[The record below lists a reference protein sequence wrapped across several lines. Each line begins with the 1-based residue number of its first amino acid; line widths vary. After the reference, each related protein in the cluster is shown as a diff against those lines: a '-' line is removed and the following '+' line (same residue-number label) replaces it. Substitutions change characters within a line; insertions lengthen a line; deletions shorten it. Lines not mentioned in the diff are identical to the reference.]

1 MPLTMNRRN
10 ENSAASFGAK
20 ASSYEAHAFV
30 QTHAAEWLSQW
41 VPTGQNGTRCLEFG
55 AGTGLLTRHLVDQFE
70 HLECSDIEPE
80 MVRLCKEN
88 HPTATHSVRDAW
100 TAHDSDAGQWDLVTA
115 SSVLQWAKEPGR
127 VMGNWR
133 KLLKAEGRIIAGFF
147 IQPSLPEMFAVTG
160 GENPL
165 IWRDA
170 DSWKTVFEFA
180 GLDIVRME
188 SDERRYHYPSALDFW
203 KSIHSTGTAVS
214 RKISPS
220 QMMRFFRD
228 YELQFRD
235 AKGVYA
241 TWTFCRVEL
250 KASS

>member
-1 MPLTMNRRN
+1 MRS
-10 ENSAASFGAK
+10 ESGVK
-20 ASSYEAHAFV
+20 Y
-30 QTHAAEWLSQW
+30 
-41 VPTGQNGTRCLEFG
+41 
-55 AGTGLLTRHLVDQFE
+55 
-70 HLECSDIEPE
+70 SDIEPT
-80 MVRLCKEN
+80 MVEICGKKY
-88 HPTATHSVRDAW
+88 PTATHCVRDAW
-100 TAHDSDAGQWDLVTA
+100 TAHAADAGQWDLIAA
-115 SSVLQWAKEPGR
+115 SSVLQWAKEPHL
-127 VMGNWR
+127 VMANWR
-133 KLLKAEGRIIAGFF
+133 QLLKPAGRIIAGFF
-147 IQPSLPEMFAVTG
+147 IQPSLPEMFEVTG
-160 GENPL
+160 GESPL

-170 DSWKTVFEFA
+170 DGWQAIFKSA
-180 GLDIVRME
+180 GLEPVRME
-188 SDERRYHYPSALDFW
+188 SDTRRYHYPSALDFW

>member
-1 MPLTMNRRN
+1 MPLTMTRRN
-10 ENSAASFGAK
+10 ANAAASFGEK

-30 QTHAAEWLSQW
+30 QSHAAEWLAQW
-41 VPTGQNGTRCLEFG
+41 MPTETGDTRCLEFG

-70 HLECSDIEPE
+70 HLECSDIEPA
-80 MVRLCKEN
+80 MVEICGQKY
-88 HPTATHSVRDAW
+88 PTATHCVRDAW
-100 TAHDSDAGQWDLVTA
+100 AAHTADVGQWDLIAA
-115 SSVLQWAKEPGR
+115 SSVLQWAKEPEC
-127 VMGNWR
+127 VMANWR
-133 KLLKAEGRIIAGFF
+133 QLLKPDGRIIAGFF
-147 IQPSLPEMFAVTG
+147 IQPSLPEMFEVTG
-160 GENPL
+160 GKGPL
-165 IWRDA
+165 VWRDA
-170 DSWKTVFEFA
+170 QSWEGVFKAA
-180 GLDIVRME
+180 GLEVVRME
-188 SDERRYHYPSALDFW
+188 SDTRRYHYPSALDFW

-228 YELQFRD
+228 YELQFTD